1 MSSLTPKTK
10 FLLDENVRTELFK
23 LLQAKGLDAE
33 SSPKGISDSQIA
45 SLSKKGRKVLVT
57 NDADFAEYSNDKVF
71 AVVWLRIPQNDPQSL
86 TSSFA
91 RLIDQLKNFE
101 GKLIILEKNKW
112 ADCPLTIDV
121 KLKS

>member
-10 FLLDENVRTELFK
+10 FLLDENVRIELFK
-23 LLQAKGLDAE
+23 FLQTRGLDAE
-33 SSPKGISDSQIA
+33 FSPKGISDSQIA
-45 SLSKKGRKVLVT
+45 SLSKKERKVLIT

-91 RLIDQLKNFE
+91 KLIDELKNFE

-112 ADCPLTIDV
+112 TNFPLTIDV